1 MIFIKNYLS
10 NLPLL
15 PGVVEIDSAAGNTGN
30 LVVVTQVSM
39 HVYILYIY
47 LFIIKKKLFIYIY
60 LKNNTFLLNRFK
72 SPVLTL

>member
-39 HVYILYIY
+39 HVYIYSS
-47 LFIIKKKLFIYIY
+47 FKKKLRIF
-60 LKNNTFLLNRFK
+60 
-72 SPVLTL
+72 